1 MSTQAARSIRFTHSS
16 PQQAFRLIELTPDL
30 LELISSPNAPTLY
43 LKSPATDDPSTT
55 ENNNTA
61 YVNLCT
67 PTKTF
72 RIRQVQS
79 SNSIH
84 IIKPSDGQSDVI
96 PLTKTQKDG
105 GDDTEI
111 APETVTAIAKCGST
125 LELQVLSN
133 EESFAAAKS
142 MLVRVLRVWDEG
154 MTFDSDDGDVDMD
167 GNEDTELMK
176 RNMLVKRA
184 VIDDLPFAD
193 LQCEKAWIE
202 LCAFVPEK
210 YKSQSGERP
219 AFRPSAAVKLGIWKR
234 ILEGCILHSIDVDKQ
249 FLVRDLWKA
258 VLGDEDDD
266 DREKTV
272 SRSLFDAIV
281 RRLAEHTGE
290 NGVEGDSELKWSNVD
305 KDVCIKWIGETY
317 LEATAPTEKRAISR
331 LEFLNAWKDLLPE
344 TWRNEVSLSNLPEAS
359 YKHPDPISI
368 HFVPESERE
377 KAKKEAQDAAGSGA
391 KAKNSRNWH
400 ERFKSQRK

>member
-1 MSTQAARSIRFTHSS
+1 M
-16 PQQAFRLIELTPDL
+16 
-30 LELISSPNAPTLY
+30 
-43 LKSPATDDPSTT
+43 
-55 ENNNTA
+55 
-61 YVNLCT
+61 
-67 PTKTF
+67 
-72 RIRQVQS
+72 
-79 SNSIH
+79 
-84 IIKPSDGQSDVI
+84 I
-96 PLTKTQKDG
+96 PLTKKQKDG

-125 LELQVLSN
+125 LELQGLSN

-167 GNEDTELMK
+167 GNEDTEPMK
-176 RNMLVKRA
+176 RKLLVKRA

-202 LCAFVPEK
+202 LSAFVPEN

-234 ILEGCILHSIDVDKQ
+234 ILEGCILHSIDVEKQ

-281 RRLAEHTGE
+281 RGLAEHTGE
-290 NGVEGDSELKWSNVD
+290 NGVEGDSELK
-305 KDVCIKWIGETY
+305 CLLCLI
-317 LEATAPTEKRAISR
+317 
-331 LEFLNAWKDLLPE
+331 FLRSTLC
-344 TWRNEVSLSNLPEAS
+344 
-359 YKHPDPISI
+359 
-368 HFVPESERE
+368 
-377 KAKKEAQDAAGSGA
+377 
-391 KAKNSRNWH
+391 
-400 ERFKSQRK
+400 